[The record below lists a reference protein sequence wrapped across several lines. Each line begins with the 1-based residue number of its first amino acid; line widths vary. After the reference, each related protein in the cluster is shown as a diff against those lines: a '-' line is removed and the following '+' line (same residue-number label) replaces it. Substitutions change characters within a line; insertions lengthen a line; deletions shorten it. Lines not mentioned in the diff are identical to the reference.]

1 MVTQNTM
8 HKQERN
14 KGAID
19 EILTELL
26 IFDDQPHPVEQ
37 YSKPKLILVDI
48 PSETKAVAEKL
59 IE

>member
-26 IFDDQPHPVEQ
+26 VFDEQPKQAELPSNPSGTSISSNI
-37 YSKPKLILVDI
+37 SK
-48 PSETKAVAEKL
+48 TKAVTEQ
-59 IE
+59 